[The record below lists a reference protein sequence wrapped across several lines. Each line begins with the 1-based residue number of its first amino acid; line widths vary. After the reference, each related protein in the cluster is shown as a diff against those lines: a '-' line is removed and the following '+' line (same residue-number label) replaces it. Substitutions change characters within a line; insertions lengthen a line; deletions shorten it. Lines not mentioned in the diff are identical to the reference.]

1 MIKTVTRFLREPLV
15 HFLLF
20 GALLFLFSTWKSSP
34 SGSGK
39 IVVTR
44 ARIEQL
50 ATGFARTWQR
60 PPSRQELTGL
70 VEDYIKEEV
79 YVREAIATGLDR
91 DDTIIRR
98 RLRQKLEFLTEDA
111 LEAAAPS
118 DEDLRAYLKAHP
130 DSFRVKPRVA
140 FRQVFLDRNRRGAAA
155 ESDARAL
162 LARLSS
168 ARAGADISALGDSRM
183 LPVVIE
189 LSPQSDVAR
198 VFGQE
203 FAEKVAGLAPGG
215 WTGPIESGYGLH
227 LVQVTE
233 RVEGRLPELSEV
245 RDAVEREW
253 RTAQRKE
260 RGDALFRSLLARY
273 TVVVEPPAGQAR
285 PAAPGKK
292 AP

>member
-1 MIKTVTRFLREPLV
+1 MKGSFKKLLREPLV

-20 GALLFLFSTWKSSP
+20 GALLFFFSTWKSGP

-60 PPSRQELTGL
+60 PPTQRELTGL

-118 DEDLRAYLKAHP
+118 DEELRAYLKAHP
-130 DSFRVKPRVA
+130 DSFRVEPRVA

-155 ESDARAL
+155 LSDARAL

-168 ARAGADISALGDSRM
+168 AGAGADISALGDSQM
-183 LPVVIE
+183 LPAV
-189 LSPQSDVAR
+189 SRAVAAERRRAGFRQGVRGKSRGPASREAGR
-198 VFGQE
+198 V
-203 FAEKVAGLAPGG
+203 
-215 WTGPIESGYGLH
+215 
-227 LVQVTE
+227 
-233 RVEGRLPELSEV
+233 
-245 RDAVEREW
+245 
-253 RTAQRKE
+253 
-260 RGDALFRSLLARY
+260 RSNRA
-273 TVVVEPPAGQAR
+273 TVSISCR
-285 PAAPGKK
+285 
-292 AP
+292 